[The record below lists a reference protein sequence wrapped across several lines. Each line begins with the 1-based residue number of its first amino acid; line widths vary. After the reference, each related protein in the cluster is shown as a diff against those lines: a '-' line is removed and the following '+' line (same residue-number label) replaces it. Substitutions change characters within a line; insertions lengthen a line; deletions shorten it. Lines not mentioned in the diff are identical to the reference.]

1 MAQLL
6 DKEKLDDT
14 LAGFWGWRE
23 TREGKAITKTFEFAD
38 FNMAFG
44 WMSRVALKAEKMD
57 HHPEWRNV
65 YRTVEVT
72 LTTHSAGGVTDLD
85 VKMAEFMDST
95 C

>member
-6 DKEKLDDT
+6 DKTDLEAT
-14 LAGFWGWRE
+14 LAGMWGWTDIRN
-23 TREGKAITKTFEFAD
+23 GKAMTKTFEFAD

-44 WMSRVALKAEKMD
+44 WMSRVAMKAEKMD

-65 YRTVEVT
+65 FRTVEVV

-85 VKMAEFMDST
+85 VKMAEFMDAIS
-95 C
+95 

>member
-6 DKEKLDDT
+6 DKADLDAT
-14 LAGFWGWRE
+14 LAGLWGW
-23 TREGKAITKTFEFAD
+23 TDTNGGKAIAKTFEFAD